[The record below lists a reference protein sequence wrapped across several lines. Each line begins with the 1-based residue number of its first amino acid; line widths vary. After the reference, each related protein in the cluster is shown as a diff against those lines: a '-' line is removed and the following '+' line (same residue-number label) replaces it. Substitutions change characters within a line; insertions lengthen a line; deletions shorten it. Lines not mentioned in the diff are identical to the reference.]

1 MDRTIPKRRVVSLW
15 FPRFATDRCQHSLKR
30 QMKRHPGNNERPEPV
45 LVMAMS
51 EGGAVRLSA
60 VTLAAQKAGLSPGQ
74 TLADARALTPDVAVH
89 DGDPAGDATTLERI
103 AGWCG
108 RYTPWTAPSGLETGG
123 AAGIWLDASGCA
135 HLFGGEAA
143 MLDDMTTRLAAI
155 GYTARAGLAD
165 TAGAAWAA
173 ARFGKSN
180 SGKPG
185 TARCVI
191 FPEGEHAAR
200 LAPFPHAA
208 LRLPSDI
215 LDGLER
221 LGLRNIGDLDGLP
234 RAGLA
239 RRFGELPARR
249 LDQALG
255 WVDEPISPRVPAP
268 VWRLRTAFA
277 EALGR
282 EEHIAAA
289 ARNLLEA
296 LCNRL
301 ARAERGVRRL
311 ELYLYRVGGRVDT
324 IMAGTSRASHD
335 PDHLMRLLYEQLERL
350 PEPPTAAPDPLSAA
364 AEAMVET
371 LTLAAVVTEP
381 LRAVQ
386 SNIPALGK
394 GARDSDPAALER
406 LVDRLAG
413 RLGPNNVM
421 RFRAR
426 DTHLPERVQEG
437 ASALTG
443 SSSTTDA
450 PWQPPQPRP
459 PRLLVQ
465 PEPVEAMAPVPDD
478 PPILFRWRGRTHRI
492 TRAEGPER
500 IEPEWWRDPTANST
514 TLDADTRD
522 YYRVEDAD
530 GRRFWLYREG
540 LYDRTAADTPPRWFL
555 HGLFG

>member
-1 MDRTIPKRRVVSLW
+1 V
-15 FPRFATDRCQHSLKR
+15 KR
-30 QMKRHPGNNERPEPV
+30 QPGNAARPEPV
-45 LVMAMS
+45 LVMAMP

-74 TLADARALTPDVAVH
+74 TLADARALMPDVAVH
-89 DGDPAGDATTLERI
+89 DGDPDGDSVTLERI
-103 AGWCG
+103 SGWCG

-123 AAGIWLDASGCA
+123 AAGIWLDVSGCA

-143 MLDDMTTRLAAI
+143 MLDDLTTRLAAI
-155 GYTARAGLAD
+155 GYTARAGLTD

-173 ARFGKSN
+173 ARFGK
-180 SGKPG
+180 PG
-185 TARCVI
+185 IARCVI

-200 LAPFPHAA
+200 LAPFPHAS
-208 LRLPSDI
+208 LRLPPDI

-221 LGLRNIGDLDGLP
+221 LGLRNIADLADLP

-255 WVDEPISPRVPAP
+255 RVDEPISPRAPAP

-282 EEHIAAA
+282 EAHIAAA

-301 ARAERGVRRL
+301 SRAERGARRL
-311 ELYLYRVGGRVDT
+311 ELCLFRVGGRVDT

-335 PDHLMRLLYEQLERL
+335 PDHLMRLLGEQLDRL
-350 PEPPTAAPDPLSAA
+350 PEPPTSAPDPLSAA

-386 SNIPALGK
+386 TRLAG
-394 GARDSDPAALER
+394 GRDDDPAALER

-413 RLGPNNVM
+413 RLGSDNVM

-443 SSSTTDA
+443 DPSKGAT

-459 PRLLVQ
+459 PRLLAR

-478 PPILFRWRGRTHRI
+478 PPVLFRWRGRTHRI

-500 IEPEWWRDPTANST
+500 IESEWWREPTANNT

-522 YYRVEDAD
+522 YYRVEDTD

-540 LYDRTAADTPPRWFL
+540 LYDRNSADTPPRWFL